1 MDINEI
7 KYTSPSGKE
16 FSFAFEN
23 LSKET
28 DLKTATFTFPEKDG
42 AYIQSLGRGGRR
54 FPMTCIFTGE
64 DCNIKADNFEA
75 ALEERGV
82 GSLQH
87 PVYGTRSVVP
97 TGSIKRNDGLVTEY
111 NTSTVE
117 ITFSETLSKEQ
128 VLKSSVELSGEVS
141 EAMEKFADSSIAEF
155 SAIVTL
161 VDASETMTM
170 AEVMG
175 KTAELVTDQM
185 DKFVKDGSSNWL
197 DDMSKAVNDKYT
209 AIRRAVKEATK
220 YTNNIRQFS
229 STILAAMRLPAAVIC
244 APMEVISTYSN
255 LVTETINMFKKDPIG
270 VNKIKNQ
277 FANTKFAIM
286 GAVASLCEVLSFGC
300 ANSGSSDGGSSGSKG
315 NSGGFKSREDA
326 MNTVTEII
334 KLYDTVKDFCDT
346 KIEKNVY
353 VETEESY
360 VAFQDVVTKTVAQI
374 IESSFSLRNRRIIVL
389 DRDRALIEL
398 VGELYQDI
406 DSNLDEFIMD
416 NHLNWETLKIL
427 PMGSE
432 VSYYV

>member
-28 DLKTATFTFPEKDG
+28 DLKTVTFTFPEKDG

-64 DCNIKADNFEA
+64 DCNIKADNFET

-87 PVYGTRSVVP
+87 PIYGTRSVVP

-117 ITFSETLSKEQ
+117 ITFSETLGKEA

-141 EAMEKFADSSIAEF
+141 AAMEKFADASIAEF
-155 SAIVTL
+155 TATVTL
-161 VDASETMTM
+161 LNASETMAM
-170 AEVMG
+170 AEVIA
-175 KTAELVTDQM
+175 KSSEIITDSM

-197 DDMSKAVNDKYT
+197 DDMQKSINNKYT
-209 AIRRAVKEATK
+209 QIRKAVKEATK

-229 STILAAMRLPAAVIC
+229 STVLAAMRLPATLVC
-244 APMEVISTYSN
+244 APMEVISTYAN

-270 VNKIKNQ
+270 INKIKNQ
-277 FANTKFAIM
+277 FANTKFAVM
-286 GAVASLCEVLSFGC
+286 GAVASLCECLSFTC
-300 ANSGSSDGGSSGSKG
+300 ANSGNGGGKAK
-315 NSGGFKSREDA
+315 SGGFKSREDA
-326 MNTVTEII
+326 MNTVTEVME
-334 KLYDTVKDFCDT
+334 LYDKVKTFCDS
-346 KIEKNVY
+346 KIEKDVY
-353 VETEESY
+353 VDTEESY
-360 VAFQDVVTKTVAQI
+360 EAFQDVVTKTVAQI
-374 IESSFSLRNRRIIVL
+374 IESSFSLRNRRVITL
-389 DRDRALIEL
+389 DRDRVLIEL
-398 VGELYQDI
+398 VSELYNGDI
-406 DSNLDEFIMD
+406 DDNLDEFVMD

>member
-16 FSFAFEN
+16 FSFAYEN
-23 LSKET
+23 LTHEV
-28 DLKTATFTFPEKDG
+28 DLKTVTFTFPEKDG

-75 ALEERGV
+75 ALEERGI

-87 PVYGTRSVVP
+87 PIYGTRSVVP

-141 EAMEKFADSSIAEF
+141 EAMEKFADASIAEF
-155 SAIVTL
+155 TATVTL
-161 VDASETMTM
+161 TDASETMAM
-170 AEVMG
+170 AEVMA
-175 KTAELVTDQM
+175 KTSELVTDEM
-185 DKFVKDGSSNWL
+185 DKFIKDGSSNWL
-197 DDMSKAVNDKYT
+197 DDATKNINNAYT
-209 AIRRAVKEATK
+209 QIRKAVKEATK

-229 STILAAMRLPAAVIC
+229 STVLAAMRLPATVIC
-244 APMEVISTYSN
+244 APMKVISSYAN
-255 LVTETINMFKKDPIG
+255 LVTETVNMFKKDPIG
-270 VNKIKNQ
+270 INKIKNQ
-277 FANTKFAIM
+277 FASTKFAVM
-286 GAVASLCEVLSFGC
+286 GAVASLCESLSFSC
-300 ANSGSSDGGSSGSKG
+300 ANSSDGGGG
-315 NSGGFKSREDA
+315 NAKSRGFKSREDA
-326 MNTVTEII
+326 MNTVTEVME
-334 KLYDTVKDFCDT
+334 LYDKVKDFCDS
-346 KIEKNVY
+346 KIEKDVY
-353 VETEESY
+353 VDTEESY
-360 VAFQDVVTKTVAQI
+360 AAFQEVVTKTIAQI

-398 VGELYQDI
+398 VGELYDDI
-406 DSNLDEFIMD
+406 DSNIDEFIMD
-416 NHLNWETLKIL
+416 NHLNWESLKIL